1 MMGRGVSHH
10 SGRKVS
16 LEALSSVTLEVGG
29 SVSSEPLGVYTLTD
43 PGTSSIQIFRWHMKM
58 QMPVFH
64 PRSPNQTRKGGTLE
78 AAFESQSQSET
89 EEYI

>member
-10 SGRKVS
+10 SGRKAS

-43 PGTSSIQIFRWHMKM
+43 PRADL
-58 QMPVFH
+58 
-64 PRSPNQTRKGGTLE
+64 R
-78 AAFESQSQSET
+78 
-89 EEYI
+89 